1 LHDQEPVAEMRSH
14 PTERFL
20 QRATRLRHAEVMGP
34 AYAKG
39 FRHRQAMAR
48 PVFVTYGE
56 ARKPAG
62 EAEVGGLSGELGA
75 RLGGKQRQGTE
86 TGTILTTLRPTVRFR
101 RSRPCLPELDCE
113 LKG

>member
-1 LHDQEPVAEMRSH
+1 
-14 PTERFL
+14 
-20 QRATRLRHAEVMGP
+20 MGP

-75 RLGGKQRQGTE
+75 RLGGKQTQGTE
-86 TGTILTTLRPTVRFR
+86 TEDGAGDDPHDFATNRSFPTFA
-101 RSRPCLPELDCE
+101 SLFA
-113 LKG
+113 GA